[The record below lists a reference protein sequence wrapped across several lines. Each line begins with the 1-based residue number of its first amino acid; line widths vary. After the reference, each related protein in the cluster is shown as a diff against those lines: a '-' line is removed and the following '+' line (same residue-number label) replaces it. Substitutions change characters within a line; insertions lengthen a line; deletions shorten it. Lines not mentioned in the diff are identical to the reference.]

1 MQLEQL
7 HEEVKEQ
14 DFKLRLMNFVLQRT
28 IQLGEEVNK
37 GNAMLIT
44 YAQEYQSNLFGL
56 DEFNKKL
63 QVLDV
68 EQHKLKGKM
77 ELLLEINDKLLG

>member
-1 MQLEQL
+1 
-7 HEEVKEQ
+7 
-14 DFKLRLMNFVLQRT
+14 
-28 IQLGEEVNK
+28 LGEEVNK